1 MTEQINPFAKAQ
13 AAREAE
19 QAQIKNNLGIQSIQS
34 NTNIESQKNR
44 RVRLDVT
51 IPANTKQKLLDYAKR
66 KGLSASVVVQ
76 LLIDNTCI

>member
-1 MTEQINPFAKAQ
+1 MAEQINPFAKAQ

-19 QAQIKNNLGIQSIQS
+19 QAQIKNNLGLITTS
-34 NTNIESQKNR
+34 NTNKNTTNR

-51 IPANTKQKLLDYAKR
+51 IPANTKQKLLDYAKS

-76 LLIDNTCI
+76 LLIDNACL